1 MGHLTVAIACP
12 GPAESSKD
20 PERFSMAR
28 KFSKVVSETV
38 LLFDLFH
45 HHCYWKQSLEQLMA
59 ALAFQRAGFQFHS

>member
-12 GPAESSKD
+12 VLVESSKG
-20 PERFSMAR
+20 PERFSMAC

-38 LLFDLFH
+38 LVFDLSH
-45 HHCYWKQSLEQLMA
+45 DHCYWQKSLEQLMA